1 MSSQPKYTIKQ
12 YSRDRIQELN
22 NTLNTSDFSIKLS
35 KDPSKKIDVF
45 LRDKKIA
52 SVGAIKKNGVPYLD
66 YPSYLETM
74 GQDYADRRRKL
85 YYERH
90 KNEQTIID
98 GKVSNSWFAKWILW

>member
-35 KDPSKKIDVF
+35 KDPNKKLDVY
-45 LRDKKIA
+45 LRDKKLA

-90 KNEQTIID
+90 KNEPTIID

>member
-90 KNEQTIID
+90 KNEPTIID

>member
-45 LRDKKIA
+45 LRDKKLA

-90 KNEQTIID
+90 KNEPTIID